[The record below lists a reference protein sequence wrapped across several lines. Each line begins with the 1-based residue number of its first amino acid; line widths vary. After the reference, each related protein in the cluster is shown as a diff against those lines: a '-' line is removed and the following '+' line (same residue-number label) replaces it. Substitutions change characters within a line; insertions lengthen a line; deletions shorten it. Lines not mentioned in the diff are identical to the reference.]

1 MGTPNEKVTP
11 LDSSVEPVVKLDLA
25 SQALD
30 SQAREVKLSRV
41 QSIHVGPLPTPEAFE
56 KYEQTCPGAASR
68 ILSMAETE
76 ASERHLA
83 NQKALDA
90 TIKDTRRGMYLA
102 FFLAILLIFGG
113 FVLLILDKYIAGS
126 AFSIAGLM
134 IVFRA
139 FIGDRNKSID
149 EKEEIE

>member
-11 LDSSVEPVVKLDLA
+11 LDSSVEPVVKLD
-25 SQALD
+25 LD

-76 ASERHLA
+76 AGERHLA

-90 TIKDTRRGMYLA
+90 TLK
-102 FFLAILLIFGG
+102 IL
-113 FVLLILDKYIAGS
+113 
-126 AFSIAGLM
+126 
-134 IVFRA
+134 
-139 FIGDRNKSID
+139 
-149 EKEEIE
+149 EEECI